1 MYSVE
6 INNGGV
12 YMDKNIQI
20 KDRSINKERNKNM
33 GAFIKIEGLKKN
45 FRNEEVLKEINIEFE
60 AGNIYGIVG
69 KNGSGKTVFF
79 KIIAG
84 YVKPTSGHVYVGNK
98 EIGVDTDFAENM
110 GLIIETPGFL
120 TQYSAYKNLAYLA
133 SIRNK
138 IGDDE
143 IYTALEMVDINP
155 FSKKKVGKFSLGM
168 RQRLGIAQAIMED
181 PDLIILD
188 EPMNGLDKYGIKLV
202 KDLLLK
208 LKEQGKTI
216 LISSH
221 YAEDMEICDKV
232 YEMDN
237 GQLI

>member
-12 YMDKNIQI
+12 YMDKIIQI

-143 IYTALEMVDINP
+143 TQARLDQIRLDYIKRNLE
-155 FSKKKVGKFSLGM
+155 
-168 RQRLGIAQAIMED
+168 A
-181 PDLIILD
+181 
-188 EPMNGLDKYGIKLV
+188 
-202 KDLLLK
+202 
-208 LKEQGKTI
+208 
-216 LISSH
+216 
-221 YAEDMEICDKV
+221 
-232 YEMDN
+232 
-237 GQLI
+237 